1 MRQSISAPKT
11 FKVVIANAIVLG
23 LEADYHDWN
32 FVWHFLDH
40 FFAIYFAIEVSAP
53 TAAHPSFTFKKSIL
67 YIFVV
72 ACVCVYLSVLPQV
85 VCMCANVRLCVT
97 MCVYWSPDVST

>member
-53 TAAHPSFTFKKSIL
+53 TAAHPSFTFKELFSMFL
-67 YIFVV
+67 SLR
-72 ACVCVYLSVLPQV
+72 ACVYIIETCT
-85 VCMCANVRLCVT
+85 R
-97 MCVYWSPDVST
+97 